1 MGLDR
6 RLNKLYSNYL
16 INTQREREREREGFI
31 TSKRNIKKISS
42 KELWRRAQRIELQQR
57 ILRDVILLSD
67 PPHGLTRRHHTA
79 VVHHLLTA
87 DVVAATRQRN
97 RQVLPHLDQVSI
109 GDIVGGLDFFE
120 GDEVGEH
127 LRRDVV
133 EAIAG
138 NHGVHGAA
146 VGYSGAVAADAGE
159 GDLDALVGGD
169 AVAPRG
175 DDGEVV
181 GAENGAEALD
191 GEEGS
196 EGGESGSVGGDV
208 VDDGVAGGAGGA
220 AAEGLRGGGVWRGN
234 GDDEEE

>member
-1 MGLDR
+1 M
-6 RLNKLYSNYL
+6 
-16 INTQREREREREGFI
+16 
-31 TSKRNIKKISS
+31 
-42 KELWRRAQRIELQQR
+42 
-57 ILRDVILLSD
+57 
-67 PPHGLTRRHHTA
+67 
-79 VVHHLLTA
+79 
-87 DVVAATRQRN
+87 
-97 RQVLPHLDQVSI
+97 
-109 GDIVGGLDFFE
+109 E

-133 EAIAG
+133 EAIVR

-159 GDLDALVGGD
+159 GDLDALVGSD

-175 DDGEVV
+175 DGGEVV

-196 EGGESGSVGGDV
+196 EGGESGGVGGDV